1 MLYTFAIYLRILLHV
16 TYGDLLL
23 KSSSRDRM
31 QCSRSSAHKS
41 SYYMLQTHRM
51 RGREEAVQL
60 EPTINNEGSE
70 YTQFLMVIIIV
81 VRLERRHNM
90 LPTGIPAGGSLYH
103 LFMHNYTHMHGG
115 DGYTSE

>member
-1 MLYTFAIYLRILLHV
+1 
-16 TYGDLLL
+16 
-23 KSSSRDRM
+23 
-31 QCSRSSAHKS
+31 
-41 SYYMLQTHRM
+41 M
-51 RGREEAVQL
+51 REREEAVQL

-90 LPTGIPAGGSLYH
+90 LPTSIPAGGSLYH

-115 DGYTSE
+115 DAIHLSDHAPSVDKL

>member
-1 MLYTFAIYLRILLHV
+1 
-16 TYGDLLL
+16 
-23 KSSSRDRM
+23 
-31 QCSRSSAHKS
+31 
-41 SYYMLQTHRM
+41 MLQKHRM

-81 VRLERRHNM
+81 VRLEHRHNM
-90 LPTGIPAGGSLYH
+90 PPTGIPAGDSLYH
-103 LFMHNYTHMHGG
+103 LFMHNYTQMHGG